1 MAETIDITQ
10 LLKKFNVLEKDLEN
24 VKQKQLQ
31 TDILLHSSIARN
43 IDLTFNKFVNIESRD
58 IIALQTLVS
67 QVYDVE
73 VKKSLR
79 SAFLSRIDEIQC
91 ILFESRAQCNV
102 KRILNSNHF
111 SVVVENS
118 LYSANLIRFVGFRR
132 FTISLKFSK
141 VKTN

>member
-67 QVYDVE
+67 QVNDSE
-73 VKKSLR
+73 VKT
-79 SAFLSRIDEIQC
+79 
-91 ILFESRAQCNV
+91 
-102 KRILNSNHF
+102 
-111 SVVVENS
+111 
-118 LYSANLIRFVGFRR
+118 LY
-132 FTISLKFSK
+132 ISLHIPVVFVSWYTAFAIFITDVSNSSIFGKF
-141 VKTN
+141 